1 MVKRYIVTNQGMMRG
16 YWKVWDTLKKETVFT
31 TQTMKVAELEA
42 TRLNKRGRCGVSG
55 SRG

>member
-42 TRLNKRGRCGVSG
+42 TRLNKRGRRGVSG